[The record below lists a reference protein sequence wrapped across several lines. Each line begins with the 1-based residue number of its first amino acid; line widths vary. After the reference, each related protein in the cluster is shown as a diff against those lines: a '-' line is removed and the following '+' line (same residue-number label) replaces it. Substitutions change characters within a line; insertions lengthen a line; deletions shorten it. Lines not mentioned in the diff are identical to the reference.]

1 MPAVPRHVVIIGGGI
16 TGLTAAFALNENVR
30 RYPSA
35 GRPFTCTLVEA
46 SPRLGGKILTERS
59 NGFVIEAGPESF
71 LAQKPWGID
80 LCRRLGLTESLIP
93 TNPEHRKTFVLLGG
107 RLHELPQGLVMGV
120 PAKLG
125 PFLRTSLLSWPGK
138 LRLAAEL
145 FIPRIRHNEDESLAT
160 FFRRRLG
167 KEALDRIIEPLL
179 TGIYTGAADQLSL
192 LATFPRF
199 REMEREHGSLLR
211 ALLVSK
217 WKAAKER
224 EAGISQVALEEEAQR
239 LSGTGLI
246 ESKLLCV

>member
-1 MPAVPRHVVIIGGGI
+1 RGAVMRQ
-16 TGLTAAFALNENVR
+16 
-30 RYPSA
+30 
-35 GRPFTCTLVEA
+35 
-46 SPRLGGKILTERS
+46 
-59 NGFVIEAGPESF
+59 
-71 LAQKPWGID
+71 LA
-80 LCRRLGLTESLIP
+80 
-93 TNPEHRKTFVLLGG
+93 NPV
-107 RLHELPQGLVMGV
+107 
-120 PAKLG
+120 
-125 PFLRTSLLSWPGK
+125 PFLRPSLLSWPGK

-217 WKAAKER
+217 WKAAKEE
-224 EAGISQVALEEEAQR
+224 EAVPSATPFVALRE
-239 LSGTGLI
+239 GLGH
-246 ESKLLCV
+246 LVDV